1 MERAQ
6 SNQRLLPLHSVPR
19 LGSACPNS
27 GIDPWAAATGHPW
40 PGAANPASCRV
51 THGSMPAFGH
61 RV

>member
-1 MERAQ
+1 MNSAKV
-6 SNQRLLPLHSVPR
+6 SKTLLPLHSAPR
-19 LGSACPNS
+19 LGSAFPHS